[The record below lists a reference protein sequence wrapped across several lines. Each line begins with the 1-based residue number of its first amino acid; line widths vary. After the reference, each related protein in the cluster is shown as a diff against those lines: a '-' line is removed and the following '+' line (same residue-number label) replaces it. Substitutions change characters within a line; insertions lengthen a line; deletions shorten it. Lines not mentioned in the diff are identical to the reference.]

1 METFNVNE
9 SLEVSGNFNQSVI
22 ANLQSMINITRRL
35 VFPLAATIATA
46 CNVLI
51 VATVIDTRVDRVLK
65 LRLILVAVL
74 DVVQAVGL
82 IGLVL
87 S

>member
-1 METFNVNE
+1 MNE

-46 CNVLI
+46 CNALI

>member
-1 METFNVNE
+1 MNE